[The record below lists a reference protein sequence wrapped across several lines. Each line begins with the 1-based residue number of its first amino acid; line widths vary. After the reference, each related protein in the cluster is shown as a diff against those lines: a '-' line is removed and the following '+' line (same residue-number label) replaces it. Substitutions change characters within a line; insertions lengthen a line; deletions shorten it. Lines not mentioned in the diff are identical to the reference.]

1 MCLAASPPSPARAS
15 LGGLLLPAGSTEA
28 VRCLVAAA
36 RARAPIVARLVEPIN
51 LFVGGA

>member
-1 MCLAASPPSPARAS
+1 MSLAASPPSPARAS

-36 RARAPIVARLVEPIN
+36 RARAPIVARLVESIN